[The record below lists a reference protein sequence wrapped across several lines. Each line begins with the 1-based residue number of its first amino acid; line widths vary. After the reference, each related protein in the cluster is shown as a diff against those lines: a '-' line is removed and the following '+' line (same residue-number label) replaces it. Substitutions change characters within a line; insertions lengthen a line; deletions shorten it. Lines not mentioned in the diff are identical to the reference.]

1 MIKQSELNRSH
12 GWRAPFGYV
21 NSSLDLAK
29 EALHEKIAAQ
39 DKTLREYEKKMSE
52 MGDTI
57 LRLRKGLSAD
67 ELCQRWV
74 DRINALP
81 DPPKER
87 RICTECAHVLI
98 DAQGGLSRC
107 ALRRHPIY
115 DNFVSC
121 DIERGFKPAHYAF
134 VCGPEGLYWT
144 PKVDRRKPG
153 VEGVRRVDQ
162 NGPLEGRR
170 TGKDRRAPKE
180 ETLTSASVGPGGGG
194 GKRAASCARGGD
206 GTSWA
211 TKDGDAA

>member
-1 MIKQSELNRSH
+1 MIKQYEATLECQIKNQSKTIRGFLDD
-12 GWRAPFGYV
+12 V
-21 NSSLDLAK
+21 NLLYG
-29 EALHEKIAAQ
+29 KIARR
-39 DKTLREYEKKMSE
+39 DKIIRELREK
-52 MGDTI
+52 
-57 LRLRKGLSAD
+57 
-67 ELCQRWV
+67 CQEV

-81 DPPKER
+81 DPPKEE
-87 RICTECAHVLI
+87 RICAECVHVLI

-115 DNFVSC
+115 GNFVSC
-121 DIERGFKPAHYAF
+121 DIERGFKPAEYAF

-194 GKRAASCARGGD
+194 GKCAASCARGGD

-211 TKDGDAA
+211 TKDGGAA